1 MSDLIPDLVLQ
12 DNTSQR
18 LPCVIIVDG
27 SSSMYGKAIK
37 NLNTGL
43 ETLENELKNDD
54 VASMRVQLLVIR
66 IGGHS
71 DTDILTEW
79 TDAIDFKA
87 PEIIA
92 NGTTPLGKGVNLGL
106 RKIEEQQRNSNAG
119 PDLVRLS
126 IGIEDSEDLIKDL
139 DQALEKST
147 S

>member
-92 NGTTPLGKGVNLGL
+92 NGTTPLGKGVNL
-106 RKIEEQQRNSNAG
+106 S
-119 PDLVRLS
+119 
-126 IGIEDSEDLIKDL
+126 LIHI
-139 DQALEKST
+139 
-147 S
+147 